1 MGILLTILKIIG
13 ITLLVILLLILL
25 ILLLVLLVPI
35 RYSASG
41 GKEESDFEVTARVTW
56 LLHLI
61 SVQVGYRN
69 RGEDKELTK
78 DVRVLG
84 ISLLKKK
91 GARDGPEVTA
101 PQPAAGTLEDA
112 DKEPVPPELSAA
124 AAEQTAS
131 ADFFVEPVDGI
142 PADEAA
148 GSIPTEESGQGT
160 AASSPETGEESAG
173 NDIQPVE
180 ESSADGETAEE
191 ETGGS
196 PRGFGAVRFYSFLY
210 NRLWPVFSWCLDK
223 AFKLMH
229 KAIAFVADIW
239 RIPWR
244 FMTAIGHTWLK
255 LDKLRVTAQR
265 WLIFLNTESTR
276 QVLGL
281 AMDRIKR
288 MLKHILPRQLEG
300 RVEFGSE
307 DPSQT
312 GMIYG
317 AYAAMYPKVGDRF
330 SFTPSFEEKKL
341 NGEVSLKGKI
351 VLGYL
356 LLQVLAII
364 ANRNT
369 ITVIRGFLK
378 LKGGKA

>member
-13 ITLLVILLLILL
+13 IILLAILLLILL

-35 RYSASG
+35 RYSAQG
-41 GKEESDFEVTARVTW
+41 GKEEGDFEVTARVTW

-61 SVQVGYRN
+61 SVGIGYKN
-69 RGEDKELTK
+69 TGEDKGLTK
-78 DVRVLG
+78 DIRVMG

-91 GARDGPEVTA
+91 EARDGPEAA
-101 PQPAAGTLEDA
+101 PAQPVLPPSDA
-112 DKEPVPPELSAA
+112 EPLPPELTAA
-124 AAEQTAS
+124 AGEPIQS
-131 ADFFVEPVDGI
+131 ADFFVEPVDGV
-142 PADEAA
+142 PADQASGSLPEEAA
-148 GSIPTEESGQGT
+148 GFESTSSTVGPGDTSSAAEPEADAAEEIGPETTEEEG
-160 AASSPETGEESAG
+160 GER
-173 NDIQPVE
+173 
-180 ESSADGETAEE
+180 
-191 ETGGS
+191 
-196 PRGFGAVRFYSFLY
+196 PRGFGAFRVYSFLY
-210 NRLWPVFSWCLDK
+210 DKLWPLFSWCLDK
-223 AFKLMH
+223 AFRLMH
-229 KAIAFVADIW
+229 KVIDFLADIW

-244 FMTAIGHTWLK
+244 FMTAVGHTWLK
-255 LDKLRVTAQR
+255 LDKLRVTVQR
-265 WLIFLNTESTR
+265 WLFFLNTESTR
-276 QVLGL
+276 QVLAL
-281 AMDRIKR
+281 ATNRLKR

-300 RVEFGSE
+300 NLEFGSE

-317 AYAAMYPKVGDRF
+317 AYAALYPKVGERF

-341 NGEVSLKGKI
+341 NGQVSLKGKI

-378 LKGGKA
+378 LKGGKHNG